1 MAEGQIDNIYTEIK
15 CTKIQGQKR
24 GMNVK
29 GRGGSFAQCIYV
41 VGVYRLLSY

>member
-1 MAEGQIDNIYTEIK
+1 MAEGQTDNIYTEIK

-29 GRGGSFAQCIYV
+29 GRKGEEGASPNAYT
-41 VGVYRLLSY
+41 